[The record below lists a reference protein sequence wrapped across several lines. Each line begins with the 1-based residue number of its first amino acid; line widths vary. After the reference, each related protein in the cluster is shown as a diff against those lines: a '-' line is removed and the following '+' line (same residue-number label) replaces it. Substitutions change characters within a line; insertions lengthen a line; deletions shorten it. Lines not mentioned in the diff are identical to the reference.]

1 MTDEGFHEIQL
12 NGKQLVFT
20 FMAATVVAVV
30 IFLSGVM
37 VGRGVRPANA
47 DLTAAVT
54 DQAIDPTAPVATT
67 SSSRAASADRPP
79 VSTQEDLTYAERLE
93 APVPPRETLRDA
105 SETRREAEDPT
116 ASAAASAPPP
126 AAPVE
131 PRREPARRDAIAA
144 APVEPKPTTPA
155 AAAAAPPVE
164 RASLAVPPGNGFV
177 VQVGAYPQATADA
190 IARGLAA
197 KGFPTFILP
206 RDKGLFAVRVGK
218 YTDRR
223 EAEAVA
229 RRLETNEQFKKPWV
243 TR

>member
-1 MTDEGFHEIQL
+1 MADEGFHEIQL

-47 DLTAAVT
+47 DLATAVT
-54 DQAIDPTAPVATT
+54 DQGIDPTAAVATT
-67 SSSRAASADRPP
+67 SSSARTPAADRPP

-105 SETRREAEDPT
+105 DELPRAV
-116 ASAAASAPPP
+116 ASTPPP
-126 AAPVE
+126 APVE
-131 PRREPARRDAIAA
+131 PRREPERREPVAATPTESRAPAPAA
-144 APVEPKPTTPA
+144 APA
-155 AAAAAPPVE
+155 VE

-190 IARGLAA
+190 IARRLAG

-218 YTDRR
+218 YNDRR

>member
-1 MTDEGFHEIQL
+1 MADEGFHEIQL

-47 DLTAAVT
+47 DLATAVT
-54 DQAIDPTAPVATT
+54 DQSIDPTAPVATT
-67 SSSRAASADRPP
+67 SSRTPTADRPP

-105 SETRREAEDPT
+105 DEPP
-116 ASAAASAPPP
+116 SAVASAPPP
-126 AAPVE
+126 LPAVE
-131 PRREPARRDAIAA
+131 PKREPERREPVAA
-144 APVEPKPTTPA
+144 APTESRTT
-155 AAAAAPPVE
+155 APPSAPAVE
-164 RASLAVPPGNGFV
+164 RASLAVPPGSGFV

-190 IARGLAA
+190 IARRLAG